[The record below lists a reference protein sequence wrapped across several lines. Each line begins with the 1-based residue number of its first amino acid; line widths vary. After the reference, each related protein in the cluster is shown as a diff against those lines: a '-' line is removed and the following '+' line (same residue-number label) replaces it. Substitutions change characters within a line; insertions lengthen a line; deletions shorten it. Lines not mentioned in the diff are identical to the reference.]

1 MDHANKEFSLKARLQ
16 SIKYAVAGIQQF
28 FVLEHNARI
37 HVAATLVVLA
47 AAHFLGVSPVEA
59 ILLLVVISL
68 VWITELINTCIEK
81 TADLITTERL
91 PQVKFIKDVAA
102 GAVLVAAGTALI
114 TGSIIF
120 IPKIFL

>member
-1 MDHANKEFSLKARLQ
+1 MNSVNKIFSLKARLQ
-16 SIKYAVAGIQQF
+16 SIQYAVAGIRQF

-37 HVAATLVVLA
+37 HVAATLVVSA
-47 AAHFLGVSPVEA
+47 AAYFLKASPVEA
-59 ILLLVVISL
+59 ILLVIVMSL
-68 VWITELINTCIEK
+68 VWITELINTCVEK
-81 TADLITTERL
+81 TADLITAERL

-102 GAVLVAAGTALI
+102 GAVLVAAGAALI